1 AARRRAAPAGAGRRG
16 RGLVDTNGVSG
27 RVWARRLDGW
37 WTVRRTVRQGRVFAQ
52 GRTSLSVGRRHE
64 FLEGLQLLFQLAQ
77 LLVDLRAL
85 FAQPLD
91 GVGKLGAA
99 DVEDGGHD
107 GVGLFLRRRA
117 WVRLLRIVHPGA
129 RARRESSTGF
139 NATDQ
144 SGKPRSRP
152 RCPSPIG
159 CLSARP
165 TWPRRACPPAPRR
178 PPGRGF
184 ST

>member
-99 DVEDGGHD
+99 DVEDGGH
-107 GVGLFLRRRA
+107 GISVSTCG
-117 WVRLLRIVHPGA
+117 GA
-129 RARRESSTGF
+129 RGCACRILCTWQPGQGHEPQASL
-139 NATDQ
+139 NATSQ
-144 SGKPRSRP
+144 SGKPPPRP
-152 RCPSPIG
+152 RCPLPIG
-159 CLSARP
+159 YGSALP
-165 TWPRRACPPAPRR
+165 PWPRRACPPAPRTPPR
-178 PPGRGF
+178 PA
-184 ST
+184 S